1 MTIPESLTNIFALIG
16 LFFTVHVLTIIIK
29 NTSFYLKHKKLP
41 KNLLEKKLELLTK
54 ENQRLADQVKKS
66 EKESEEMTKA
76 VINKLR

>member
-1 MTIPESLTNIFALIG
+1 
-16 LFFTVHVLTIIIK
+16 
-29 NTSFYLKHKKLP
+29 
-41 KNLLEKKLELLTK
+41 LEKKLELLTK